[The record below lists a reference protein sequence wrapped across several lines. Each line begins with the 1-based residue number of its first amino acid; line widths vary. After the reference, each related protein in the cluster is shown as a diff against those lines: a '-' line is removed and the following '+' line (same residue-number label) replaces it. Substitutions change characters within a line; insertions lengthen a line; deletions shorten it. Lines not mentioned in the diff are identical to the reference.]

1 MSKSGTGNV
10 PTLGGWFVTVLLGV
24 AVFYLLRNSFAF
36 NDLSAAAFGL
46 AAALFMLLL
55 LTGSGS
61 PEEEDVRPVR
71 KIVPA
76 PEFLPPITGQTVA
89 PARVVS
95 SAARAAAEAPKIEV
109 MPVAVVESPTAE
121 TAPEATMLEAPPRL
135 GAPRGGKADDLKTI
149 EGVGPALEKLL
160 NSLGFYHFDQIG
172 GWSDADVAAVDAE
185 MAKFKGRITRDRW
198 VAQAR
203 IIVTEGLEAFQER
216 AKTNN
221 Y

>member
-1 MSKSGTGNV
+1 MNTSGKGNV
-10 PTLGGWFVTVLLGV
+10 PTFGGWVVTVLLGV
-24 AVFYLLRNSFAF
+24 AVFFLLQHSFAF
-36 NDLSAAAFGL
+36 HDLSAAGFGL
-46 AAALFMLLL
+46 AASLFMLLM
-55 LTGSGS
+55 LTGSG
-61 PEEEDVRPVR
+61 PDEETDVRHVR

-76 PEFLPPITGQTVA
+76 PEFLPPIRPPVA
-89 PARVVS
+89 PTRVTAF
-95 SAARAAAEAPKIEV
+95 AARAAVEPTKVEAAPLAAKAEGPLR
-109 MPVAVVESPTAE
+109 
-121 TAPEATMLEAPPRL
+121 LE
-135 GAPRGGKADDLKTI
+135 APRGGTADDLKVI
-149 EGVGPALEKLL
+149 EGIGPALEKLL
-160 NSLGFYHFDQIG
+160 HAQGIFHIDQIA